1 MQKLSGCEINSRSLY
16 GIWGGISSLFAEKLA
31 MSWQNS
37 NLFPPRTYIW
47 PTCDHLWPSEN
58 AGLFAFHC
66 GLVGRCQCE
75 VCHLIPAKVG
85 KPRLMG
91 PNRKSTNWHIQRPNK
106 TSEKAEKCWNTAWWL
121 QWSWCWKTACS
132 NSMYVSPGSWCSACH
147 LSSLAAFHLD
157 ETRYGRHQKRN
168 KETSKIQLEDSCN

>member
-1 MQKLSGCEINSRSLY
+1 MRNINKLNRQIGKAGSLAIVGREASAYAAFMVAMLRLSGFEINSRSLY

-47 PTCDHLWPSEN
+47 PTSDHLLPSEN
-58 AGLFAFHC
+58 SGLFALHC

-85 KPRLMG
+85 KPRLRMK
-91 PNRKSTNWHIQRPNK
+91 PNWKSTHRHIIQHTRNDAGKKTCKQNFRKSGEILHDVGKLHDVP
-106 TSEKAEKCWNTAWWL
+106 
-121 QWSWCWKTACS
+121 
-132 NSMYVSPGSWCSACH
+132 
-147 LSSLAAFHLD
+147 
-157 ETRYGRHQKRN
+157 TRC
-168 KETSKIQLEDSCN
+168 L